1 MTMSFELK
9 NAGATYQQA
18 IQAFLSEQI
27 SHNLEA
33 YVDDVV
39 IKTKDPSTLIVDL
52 KETFDNLREYNWRL
66 NPTKCVFGVPSGQLF
81 GFLVNHRGIE
91 ANTKQIQA
99 ITQITHPHYDKDVQK
114 LTGCKAALNHFISW
128 LREKGLTF
136 FMLLK
141 KSGKF
146 EWTKGVDEAF

>member
-39 IKTKDPSTLIVDL
+39 VKTKDPSTLIVDL
-52 KETFDNLREYNWRL
+52 KETFDNL
-66 NPTKCVFGVPSGQLF
+66 
-81 GFLVNHRGIE
+81 
-91 ANTKQIQA
+91 
-99 ITQITHPHYDKDVQK
+99 
-114 LTGCKAALNHFISW
+114 
-128 LREKGLTF
+128 
-136 FMLLK
+136 
-141 KSGKF
+141 
-146 EWTKGVDEAF
+146 